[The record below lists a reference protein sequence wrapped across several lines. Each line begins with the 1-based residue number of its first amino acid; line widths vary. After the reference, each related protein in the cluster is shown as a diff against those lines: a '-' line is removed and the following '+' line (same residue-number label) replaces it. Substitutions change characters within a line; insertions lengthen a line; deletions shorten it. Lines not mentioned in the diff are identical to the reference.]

1 MNDSP
6 SQSLSLQHVG
16 VSTGS
21 FDDFCQ
27 VMQNAFRLDVRSD
40 GDGRAMVNLG
50 AEQLLVTR
58 ARESESAAKRP
69 ALDHLELAA
78 VDPDEL
84 MARLRA
90 AGAVVDAHTDGR
102 RTTFVLSPGA
112 WSGVPLRVSEAVGSE
127 PYQDAGRNVLG
138 IDHIGVASPDNNRAR
153 EAFCDLLGLEV
164 ESVQT
169 DTETSIR
176 FEQFTS
182 DKYGVR
188 VQHTQSTPVTGLR
201 VLFVTLGEF
210 EFEFLQDL
218 HGGSSSATG
227 SFGSTA
233 GDQGAIANYI
243 ERTGPGLHHI
253 ALRVQDI
260 QQALSQAE
268 AGGVQLIDRAG
279 RPGSRRGQIAFMHPK
294 STGGVLFHF
303 VQRE

>member
-6 SQSLSLQHVG
+6 SESLSLRHVG

-27 VMQNAFRLDVRSD
+27 VMQDAFLLDVR
-40 GDGRAMVNLG
+40 
-50 AEQLLVTR
+50 
-58 ARESESAAKRP
+58 
-69 ALDHLELAA
+69 
-78 VDPDEL
+78 
-84 MARLRA
+84 
-90 AGAVVDAHTDGR
+90 TDGR
-102 RTTFVLSPGA
+102 STSFVLSPDA
-112 WSGVPLRVSEAVGSE
+112 WSGVPLRVSEAVDSE
-127 PYQDAGRNVLG
+127 PYQDADRNVLG

-153 EAFCDLLGLEV
+153 EAYCDLLGLEV

-188 VQHTQSTPVTGLR
+188 VQHTPSTPVTGLR

-210 EFEFLQDL
+210 EFEFLEDL
-218 HGGSSSATG
+218 NGGSSSATVP
-227 SFGSTA
+227 FGSTA
-233 GDQGAIANYI
+233 GDQGAIASYI

-279 RPGSRRGQIAFMHPK
+279 RPGSRRGHIAFMHPK